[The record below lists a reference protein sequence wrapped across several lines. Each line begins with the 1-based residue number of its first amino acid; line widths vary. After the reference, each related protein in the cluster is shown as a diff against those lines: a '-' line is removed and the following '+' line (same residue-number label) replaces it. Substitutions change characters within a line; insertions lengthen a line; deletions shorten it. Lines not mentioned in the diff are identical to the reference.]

1 MLDRAKPWRPA
12 SGPGPTPLLPD
23 ISMGQTK
30 PCSIYLDIFVSIN
43 KILTPMATEN
53 KQIGLAG
60 TRSSKSALPIP
71 SPGEI
76 FDPVARALEVIGDR
90 WSLVLV
96 RQLLLGP
103 KGFQDLRVRT
113 GIAPRVLSGRLR
125 QLASS
130 GFVESVAH
138 HGRSLYAVTDRGR
151 SLEPLIASIARWWV
165 RHGIDDLA
173 VDPGRFQETS
183 AQSIVESLPFL
194 LREDRQG
201 DAHVVFE
208 IRLSGEG
215 GGVWTVEI
223 REGACRVWNDFAD
236 HADVRYTA
244 DARAW
249 CAVALGMMD
258 ARDAVKRGLMTKD
271 GAPKAMDHYFY
282 QIARRDLESKQAHSN
297 PRESART
304 ERPKKDGRISVG
316 PSKRSQE

>member
-1 MLDRAKPWRPA
+1 MRRWL
-12 SGPGPTPLLPD
+12 GLVD
-23 ISMGQTK
+23 I
-30 PCSIYLDIFVSIN
+30 YVSIN
-43 KILTPMATEN
+43 KIPDPMSSVNEKTSLSGPRN
-53 KQIGLAG
+53 
-60 TRSSKSALPIP
+60 SKSAPAIP

-103 KGFQDLRVRT
+103 KGFQELRVRT

-130 GFVESVAH
+130 GFVESVARDA
-138 HGRSLYAVTDRGR
+138 RSVYAVTDRGR

-194 LREDRQG
+194 LREDRL
-201 DAHVVFE
+201 DNSRVVFE

-223 REGACRVWNDFAD
+223 QDGACRVRNDFAD

-282 QIARRDLESKQAHSN
+282 QIARRDLEPNHVASN
-297 PRESART
+297 ARESAGT
-304 ERPKKDGRISVG
+304 DRPKKDGRIPVG